1 MGHYGQLVNITS
13 LFLSSL
19 VFPFLMKRV
28 GLKSTLRIFPTLLL
42 AVNVIVFGAMPGN
55 LAVLFFSVSLL
66 KAMMYSIHDPSTEL
80 LYLPTSNAIKFK
92 SKFWIDVVGARI
104 AKAMGSTINTMA
116 GSVDRSIRVSSSPSL
131 ITASALWI
139 VSYYVG
145 EMFDDLVHHKIV
157 VGLDDEPVLAD
168 SLEYN
173 HHLEMELSE
182 GTDHDEM
189 FDHALDPIEKLST
202 KESDVA

>member
-1 MGHYGQLVNITS
+1 
-13 LFLSSL
+13 
-19 VFPFLMKRV
+19 MKHV

-42 AVNVIVFGAMPGN
+42 AVNIIVFGAMPGN

-116 GSVDRSIRVSSSPSL
+116 GSVDRSIRVSSAPSL
-131 ITASALWI
+131 LTASALWI

-145 EMFDDLVHHKIV
+145 EKFDDLVHHKIV

-173 HHLEMELSE
+173 QHLEMECSE
-182 GTDHDEM
+182 GTEHDEL
-189 FDHALDPIEKLST
+189 FDHALEPIEDLS
-202 KESDVA
+202 KESDAA

>member
-19 VFPFLMKRV
+19 VFPYLMKNV

-42 AVNVIVFGAMPGN
+42 AVNVLVFGAMPGN

-92 SKFWIDVVGARI
+92 SKFWIDVVGARV
-104 AKAMGSTINTMA
+104 AKAMGSSINTMA
-116 GSVDRSIRVSSSPSL
+116 GSVDRSIRVSSAPSIL
-131 ITASALWI
+131 TASALWI

-168 SLEYN
+168 ALEYN
-173 HHLEMELSE
+173 HHLEMEPSE
-182 GTDHDEM
+182 GTGHDEL
-189 FDHALDPIEKLST
+189 FDHALDPIENLSN
-202 KESDVA
+202 ESDTA